1 MFSRAALA
9 AVSTT
14 CREIKIAVGI
24 SKGCSCAHYINRT
37 YSNILSFITQCTGQ
51 SAASSS
57 EIFILLSAEQV
68 HEVHLL
74 STVRREAVI
83 LGIIK
88 ESICCITQGICLS
101 FDISMIFT
109 FIGSLNL
116 GAGILN
122 LLHHAVDTVIF
133 KAAVGRNIYLTTCK
147 RNVGSRGRALCFLA
161 TGYSYSC
168 SIIQLAVEHGRI
180 DKCFVACIL
189 VIVIALAGN
198 LHLGILNNAFGS
210 NIKIIF
216 GSERNTLPN
225 FNISSIAFHC
235 NAHADA
241 GAHKICQL
249 IPGLRPVGVEGV
261 DGALSLSFS
270 FCGVYLALANQF
282 LIPPKALSLAPPS
295 PISVSRV

>member
-83 LGIIK
+83 LRIIK

-133 KAAVGRNIYLTTCK
+133 KAAVGCNIYLATGK
-147 RNVGSRGRALCFLA
+147 RNVGSVVRILCFLA
-161 TGYSYSC
+161 TGNSDGS
-168 SIIQLAVEHGRI
+168 SIIQLAVKHGRI
-180 DKCFVACIL
+180 DERLVVYIL
-189 VIVIALAGN
+189 VIVIAFAGN
-198 LHLGILNNAFGS
+198 LHLGIFNNAFS
-210 NIKIIF
+210 SDIKIIF
-216 GSERNTLPN
+216 GSKRNTLPN
-225 FNISSIAFHC
+225 FYISSIAFHC

-241 GAHKICQL
+241 GAHEISQL
-249 IPGLRPVGVEGV
+249 IPRLRLRRCRRCRRRVKLILQLLRRVLGVGQPFFNT
-261 DGALSLSFS
+261 A
-270 FCGVYLALANQF
+270 Q
-282 LIPPKALSLAPPS
+282 
-295 PISVSRV
+295 

>member
-1 MFSRAALA
+1 MARAALA
-9 AVSTT
+9 TVGTA
-14 CREIKIAVGI
+14 CRKVKIAIGI
-24 SKGCSCAHYINRT
+24 SKGCSRAHYVNRA

-57 EIFILLSAEQV
+57 ELFILLSAKQV
-68 HEVHLL
+68 HEIYLL
-74 STVRREAVI
+74 STVRREAII

-133 KAAVGRNIYLTTCK
+133 KAAVGRNIYLATGK
-147 RNVGSRGRALCFLA
+147 RNVGSRDRAFCFLA
-161 TGYSYSC
+161 AGNSDSS
-168 SIIQLAVEHGRI
+168 SIIQLAVKHGRI
-180 DKCFVACIL
+180 DECLVACLL

-198 LHLGILNNAFGS
+198 LHLGIFNNTFGS
-210 NIKIIF
+210 DIKIIF
-216 GSERNTLPN
+216 CSEHNTLPD
-225 FNISSIAFHC
+225 FYISSIAFHC

-249 IPGLRPVGVEGV
+249 IPRLRLRRRRRCRRRVKLILQLLRRVFGVGQP
-261 DGALSLSFS
+261 
-270 FCGVYLALANQF
+270 FCNTAQ
-282 LIPPKALSLAPPS
+282 
-295 PISVSRV
+295 